1 MLITDTLQERCHT
14 VVLPSGFSV
23 GDAPMKAR
31 QLLSGASFAPD
42 QLRVIFQAFDAAWAA
57 TAAEVGENPQAIEAA
72 RLKLANVLLM
82 LARNGNVD
90 DPERLKNAALQ
101 LLSAR
106 SGR

>member
-1 MLITDTLQERCHT
+1 
-14 VVLPSGFSV
+14 
-23 GDAPMKAR
+23 
-31 QLLSGASFAPD
+31 
-42 QLRVIFQAFDAAWAA
+42 
-57 TAAEVGENPQAIEAA
+57 
-72 RLKLANVLLM
+72 